1 MNGKSLTPKS
11 YFTHK
16 DQVRISR
23 NKTIGEINNIGKNF
37 RLCLDIRIDAIS
49 TSTHQSIISIGKM
62 IRLFHRYRTT
72 AKNYVLHPVIHC
84 WGEKDLPPFDLT
96 QLGDKGQV
104 LTLQDWHQ
112 VSVESR
118 KYRSETIFI
127 YLDQNGAHNGGQG

>member
-16 DQVRISR
+16 DPIRISR
-23 NKTIGEINNIGKNF
+23 NQTIGEISNTGKNF

-62 IRLFHRYRTT
+62 VRLFQRYRTT

-96 QLGDKGQV
+96 QLGDKGEI
-104 LTLQDWHQ
+104 LALRFWHQ
-112 VSVESR
+112 VSGLPLKV
-118 KYRSETIFI
+118 
-127 YLDQNGAHNGGQG
+127 YLKSTT